1 MFSYITD
8 IMNIYSLMQ
17 VVPSYTHV
25 SPRGRETLIDLALL
39 SDMTTL
45 QSCSTIP
52 PLSTSDHLGVSL
64 VVKVR
69 TCRKKATR
77 YSNSRLVWMYKDANS
92 VRANNLIEQTD
103 WDGLLTDDV
112 DESTELWTNKLLEIM
127 KLCIPHKYLPSNTGK
142 QPWLTRNII
151 KHMRK
156 RNCLFKKAKKV
167 STSNTNKKLA
177 HLIPTS

>member
-25 SPRGRETLIDLALL
+25 CPRGRETLIDLALL

-52 PLSTSDHLGVSL
+52 PLSTSDHLGVFL
-64 VVKVR
+64 VKVR

-77 YSNSRLVWMYKDANS
+77 YSNSRLVWMYKDANPA
-92 VRANNLIEQTD
+92 RANNLIEQTD

-112 DESTELWTNKLLEIM
+112 DELTELWTNKLLEIM
-127 KLCIPHKYLPSNTGK
+127 KLCIPHKYLTNNTGK
-142 QPWLTRNII
+142 QPWLTI
-151 KHMRK
+151 
-156 RNCLFKKAKKV
+156 
-167 STSNTNKKLA
+167 
-177 HLIPTS
+177 